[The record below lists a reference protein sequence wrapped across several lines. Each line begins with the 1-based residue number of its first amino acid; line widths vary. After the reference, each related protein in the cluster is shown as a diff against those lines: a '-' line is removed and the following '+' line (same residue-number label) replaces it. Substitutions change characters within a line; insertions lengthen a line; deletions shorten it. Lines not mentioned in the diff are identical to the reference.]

1 MEELIKLIEETE
13 TYFENVKNVTFNK
26 YRRYY
31 STIYT
36 MIEDVSSLLIFIK
49 QNMHSMDIEDAKSK
63 VRSAQNVIRRYV
75 KSLGIIVQDKVDE
88 TLMKLDTGEIDLTDI
103 INNLNDA
110 SLGELPK
117 NIGIYTNFEKG
128 TRL

>member
-1 MEELIKLIEETE
+1 MDGLNKLIEETE
-13 TYFENVKNVTFNK
+13 QYFNNVKDITFNN
-26 YRRYY
+26 YRSYY
-31 STIYT
+31 STLYN
-36 MIEDVSSLLIFIK
+36 MIDDVSQLVSMVK
-49 QNMHSMDIEDAKSK
+49 QNKNQMDIEDAKGK
-63 VRSAQNVIRRYV
+63 VKTAQNVIRRYV
-75 KSLGIIVQDKVDE
+75 KALGIKVPDKVED

-103 INNLNDA
+103 INQLNDA

>member
-1 MEELIKLIEETE
+1 MDGLNKLIEETE
-13 TYFENVKNVTFNK
+13 QYFNNVKDITFNN
-26 YRRYY
+26 YRSYY
-31 STIYT
+31 STIYN
-36 MIEDVSSLLIFIK
+36 MIEDVTTLVVFINHNK
-49 QNMHSMDIEDAKSK
+49 HYMDLEEAKSK
-63 VRSAQNVIRRYV
+63 IRSAQNVIRRYA
-75 KSLGIIVQDKVDE
+75 KSLGIIVQDKVDK

>member
-1 MEELIKLIEETE
+1 MEELVKLIEETE
-13 TYFENVKNVTFNK
+13 NYFENVKTVTFND

-36 MIEDVSSLLIFIK
+36 MIEDVSSVLMFIK

-63 VRSAQNVIRRYV
+63 VRSSQNVIRRYA
-75 KSLGIIVQDKVDE
+75 KSLGIVVQDKVDE